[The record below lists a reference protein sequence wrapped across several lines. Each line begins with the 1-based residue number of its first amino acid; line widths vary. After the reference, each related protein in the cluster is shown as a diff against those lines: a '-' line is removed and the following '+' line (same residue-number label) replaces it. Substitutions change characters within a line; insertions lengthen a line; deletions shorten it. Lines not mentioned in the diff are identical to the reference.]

1 MYNSSRSAAHV
12 VGLSSVQGW
21 SPVPPPGGLV
31 TVLVKKPTL
40 VGFLHLLPVFPG
52 CQGWSCPLVFP
63 HRAPLFEGFGFHRR
77 VTKFFTVL
85 KKCPSWRRG
94 KDYTQQ
100 FWIRC
105 GLSRMSSYWRRPAN
119 LVPVFPDCQ
128 NVFLNNCRVVSASLM
143 LQSITKGIFS
153 GNDFL

>member
-31 TVLVKKPTL
+31 TVPGKEAHLG
-40 VGFLHLLPVFPG
+40 GFFYIWCPSFRTVRAGHAR
-52 CQGWSCPLVFP
+52 WSFLVFI
-63 HRAPLFEGFGFHRR
+63 A
-77 VTKFFTVL
+77 VK

-143 LQSITKGIFS
+143 SWILITLI
-153 GNDFL
+153 